1 MAHTKM
7 HANKNAQHAKKYA
20 PYFARTGLFAAISMV
35 SAIAVAQDTNS
46 ENSNPMEEVTV
57 TGMRAALDKA
67 LDVKQNSNFVMDAL
81 SLEDINSTPAI
92 TIAEALVRMP
102 GGIWC
107 ARSRQRKPSGH
118 SRHGPAHGIQYT
130 KRT

>member
-7 HANKNAQHAKKYA
+7 HANKNAQHAKKFV
-20 PYFARTGLFAAISMV
+20 PYFARTGLFAAISMA
-35 SAIAVAQDTNS
+35 SAMAVAQDTHS

-92 TIAEALVRMP
+92 TIEIGR
-102 GGIWC
+102 
-107 ARSRQRKPSGH
+107 
-118 SRHGPAHGIQYT
+118 AHV
-130 KRT
+130 